1 MKAKFILPACCLIL
15 LFIASCK
22 KEDKVDPAPTPLK
35 DDLPEFYKAA
45 VAGEW
50 GILLPE
56 YKVIA
61 NSTNKISMPQ
71 DLDFNPKKTSEL
83 WIINKGTEGTG
94 SSTVIFTNAGET
106 DQTHKYVKDGNAY
119 HFMSLTS
126 ALAFSENGNWG
137 SSPNVLD
144 ANHSGGRYTGPTL
157 WSSDLNIYGI
167 IGNPPTQKTNGSHL
181 DMVHQS
187 PYGMGIASEKDNVFW
202 VFDGYYNNIIR
213 YDFAA
218 DHGPG
223 NDYHDDAKLRRYS
236 EVIVKR
242 DAAVPSHLIL
252 DKDKKWLYIVD
263 GGNKRILRMDIT
275 TGSVLSSLPPV
286 NEKLAEYSK
295 MSGVTWE
302 VFYDQN
308 LQKPC
313 GIEIKDNRL
322 FVSDYQTGEIICIDI
337 NTKKELAR
345 INTGSPGI
353 MGIKINNGKIWYV
366 NATSNTLMTVN
377 PK

>member
-1 MKAKFILPACCLIL
+1 MKSKCILPACCLIL
-15 LFIASCK
+15 LASCK
-22 KEDKVDPAPTPLK
+22 KEDKIDPPVQLK
-35 DDLPEFYKAA
+35 DDIPEFYKAS
-45 VAGEW
+45 VAESW
-50 GILLPE
+50 GLILPE
-56 YKVIA
+56 FKLTG
-61 NSTNKISMPQ
+61 NSSNQISMPQ
-71 DLDFNPKKTSEL
+71 DLDFNPTKTNEL
-83 WIINKGTEGTG
+83 WIVNKGTESTG
-94 SSTVIFTNAGET
+94 STTVTITNPGEA
-106 DQTHKYVKDGNAY
+106 DQKHVYIKDGNAY

-144 ANHSGGRYTGPTL
+144 ANHKGGRYTGPTL
-157 WSSDLNIYGI
+157 WSSDFNIYGV
-167 IGNPPTQKTNGSHL
+167 IGNPPTSKINGSHL

-187 PYGMGIASEKDNVFW
+187 PYCMGIASEKENVFW

-213 YDFAA
+213 YDFVK

-223 NDYHDDAKLRRYS
+223 ADFHADAKLRRYN
-236 EVIVKR
+236 EVKVNR
-242 DAAVPSHLIL
+242 DPNLPSHLIL

-275 TGSVLSSLPPV
+275 TGTVAANLPPV
-286 NEKLAEYSK
+286 NEVLAEYSR
-295 MSGVTWE
+295 MEGVTWE

-308 LQKPC
+308 MQRPC

-322 FVSDYQTGEIICIDI
+322 FVSDYQTGELICIDV

-345 INTGSPGI
+345 VNTGKPGTL
-353 MGIKINNGKIWYV
+353 GLKIYNGKLWYV
-366 NATSNTLMTVN
+366 NALENTLMRVD

>member
-1 MKAKFILPACCLIL
+1 MKTYCTLLLGCVIL
-15 LFIASCK
+15 LFVSSCK
-22 KEDKVDPAPTPLK
+22 KKDDVDPPTPLK
-35 DDLPEFYKAA
+35 DELPEFFKASRA
-45 VAGEW
+45 VDW
-50 GILLPE
+50 GILLPDFNL
-56 YKVIA
+56 IA
-61 NSTNKISMPQ
+61 NNIDKISIPQ
-71 DLDFNPKKTSEL
+71 DLDFNPTKTNEL
-83 WIINKGTEGTG
+83 WIVNKGTESTG
-94 SSTVIFTNAGET
+94 SNTVTLTNAGEVN
-106 DQTHKYVKDGNAY
+106 QEAIYKKDGNAY

-126 ALAFSENGNWG
+126 GLAFSENGNWG

-144 ANHSGGRYTGPTL
+144 ANHQGGRYTGPTL
-157 WSSDLNIYGI
+157 WSSDFSIYGV
-167 IGNPPTQKTNGSHL
+167 IGNPPTQKVNGSHL

-187 PYGMGIASEKDNVFW
+187 PYCMGIAAERENVFW

-223 NDYHDDAKLRRYS
+223 QDYHADAKLKRYN
-236 EVIVKR
+236 EVTVKR
-242 DAAVPSHLIL
+242 DATLPSHLIL

-275 TGSVLSSLPPV
+275 TGIVAAKLPPV
-286 NEKLAEYSK
+286 SEVLAEYSR
-295 MSGVTWE
+295 MEGATWE

-322 FVSDYQTGEIICIDI
+322 FVSDYATGEIICFDV
-337 NTKKELAR
+337 NTKKEMAR

-353 MGIKINNGKIWYV
+353 MGIKIHNGKLWYV
-366 NATSNTLMTVN
+366 NATNNAVMIVE